1 MNSSGVELKYATEA
15 DIVGFVK
22 IFLRDI
28 IVAMNLDFTLVN
40 DLSIKHIAP
49 NICVVTDG
57 HRLVGVIKVKKRGQ
71 DILIKPTVL
80 GELFDQMLLLEGF
93 YCSGPVIGILTTLEE
108 WLFAWFDAD
117 HSHFTAISEELQAE
131 KSSCLTPAKAAASPP
146 YRYSPPGNTPSQ
158 RSGRRHALE
167 VAESED
173 EEEENLQPY
182 DDRTLHTT
190 GVLHSQAEFQTVLRH
205 LYTAFKRMNE
215 VRLYHTFGVP
225 RCLFQLH
232 KDKNGITWHPMGRI
246 PIDVE
251 NLSAINFCSR
261 SDVLHLLAVEDLG
274 RGGSGKVWLTC
285 TVSSRKPT
293 ICVLKFHN
301 KNSTQILNQEKCSWD
316 TVYPEFQSI
325 TSVDT
330 WSGSTALK
338 MPHFCSISSDEDRA
352 FFKQRIE
359 DMMRDRFHSH
369 GLVHRDVRWRN
380 IGIYERKKEGKDG
393 GTERVPVLYDLE
405 SVRRFVETEDS
416 GWIEKAMAQ
425 LYPE

>member
-1 MNSSGVELKYATEA
+1 MGSIPKECEHAKCERSLHSDFFLYEVPETLELHPSRIWAEVNSSGVELKYATEA

-22 IFLRDI
+22 I
-28 IVAMNLDFTLVN
+28 
-40 DLSIKHIAP
+40 AP
-49 NICVVTDG
+49 DICVVTDG
-57 HRLVGVIKVKKRGQ
+57 HRLVVVIEVKKHGR

-80 GELFDQMLLLEGF
+80 GELLDQMLLLEGF

-108 WLFAWFDAD
+108 WVFAWFDAD
-117 HSHFTAISEELQAE
+117 HSHFTAISDESQAE
-131 KSSCLTPAKAAASPP
+131 KSSCLTPSKAAASPH
-146 YRYSPPGNTPSQ
+146 YRYSPPGNIPSQ

-251 NLSAINFCSR
+251 NLTAINFCSR
-261 SDVLHLLAVEDLG
+261 GDVLHLLAVEDLG

-285 TVSSRKPT
+285 TVSARKPS

-301 KNSTQILNQEKCSWD
+301 ENSIIRMNQEKCNWD
-316 TVYPEFQSI
+316 AVYPEFEKI

-330 WSGSTALK
+330 WSGSIALK
-338 MPHFCSISSDEDRA
+338 MPH
-352 FFKQRIE
+352 
-359 DMMRDRFHSH
+359 
-369 GLVHRDVRWRN
+369 L
-380 IGIYERKKEGKDG
+380 
-393 GTERVPVLYDLE
+393 
-405 SVRRFVETEDS
+405 
-416 GWIEKAMAQ
+416 
-425 LYPE
+425 